1 MNETITTGGATTPA
15 TITCSPPL
23 TSLGDRGSAHYLG
36 VGLPVVGFVIAFGI
50 FAYVANKSRR

>member
-1 MNETITTGGATTPA
+1 MIVVVLGSVTVVVV
-15 TITCSPPL
+15 S
-23 TSLGDRGSAHYLG
+23 SLGDRGSAHYLG